1 MLARV
6 EVSWKPMPTFEMSAA
21 LWGWGRGR
29 HARMF
34 QHENG
39 HYILH
44 HAAALTEMKRTMWWE
59 CRQDTGD
66 TCIYIHLHTH
76 WLTHT
81 ECIIIHLQT
90 SWTEVES
97 AKETDNEKNID
108 LRMLSD
114 ALLPKAHYWSWATC
128 IAAVGI
134 QCFHCYLLGY
144 NSLLTGWTELAKVSH
159 ITGLFLFSQTPR
171 FLFFS
176 TFSTVYLG
184 EGQQFPVS

>member
-6 EVSWKPMPTFEMSAA
+6 EVSWELKLTFEMSVA
-21 LWGWGRGR
+21 LWEWGRG
-29 HARMF
+29 ARMF

-44 HAAALTEMKRTMWWE
+44 HAAALTEMKITVWWE
-59 CRQDTGD
+59 CRRDIGA

-76 WLTHT
+76 THWHT
-81 ECIIIHLQT
+81 DTDCIITHLQT

-108 LRMLSD
+108 LRMLSA
-114 ALLPKAHYWSWATC
+114 ALLPKDHYWSWATC
-128 IAAVGI
+128 IDAVGI

-144 NSLLTGWTELAKVSH
+144 NSLLIGWTELVKVSH
-159 ITGLFLFSQTPR
+159 ITGIIFILFRLRDFFF
-171 FLFFS
+171 FLFFPL
-176 TFSTVYLG
+176 FI
-184 EGQQFPVS
+184 